1 MYSTRQIA
9 VGALALA
16 GVVALCSYSSPS
28 LSSGAVRAAAKGPIN
43 SIAAAHL
50 KNANPAK
57 LAQIGGVVN
66 KLVGSNASPK
76 DFRKLAEE
84 VACVSALRNKQ
95 TMLGNAACAN
105 VEWYGPNRQIFL
117 PGKSD
122 VIPEHLKGELPGDFG
137 FDPLNLGEDDLA
149 ARASEEL
156 YHGRWAMLGAAG
168 ILTTDL
174 LSKLGV
180 PIEGRWWKVGSE
192 LLAGK
197 PIDYLGN
204 PNWVHASNFGAIFLI
219 QFFLMAAAEVNRG
232 YDESESGSKG
242 MYPGGNFDP
251 LGFAKDETK
260 LKELKIKEIKNGRL
274 AMMAML
280 GFYSQA
286 FSTGKSPL
294 ENLGD
299 HISNPFV
306 NHI

>member
-16 GVVALCSYSSPS
+16 GVVALCSYSSPCKRHLHITLIRP

-43 SIAAAHL
+43 SIAAAHRKRPSRTPTQL
-50 KNANPAK
+50 SSPRLGIGTRVWCLNGVYEM
-57 LAQIGGVVN
+57 IGGVVN

-149 ARASEEL
+149 ARASEE
-156 YHGRWAMLGAAG
+156 
-168 ILTTDL
+168 
-174 LSKLGV
+174 
-180 PIEGRWWKVGSE
+180 
-192 LLAGK
+192 
-197 PIDYLGN
+197 
-204 PNWVHASNFGAIFLI
+204 
-219 QFFLMAAAEVNRG
+219 
-232 YDESESGSKG
+232 
-242 MYPGGNFDP
+242 
-251 LGFAKDETK
+251 
-260 LKELKIKEIKNGRL
+260 
-274 AMMAML
+274 
-280 GFYSQA
+280 
-286 FSTGKSPL
+286 
-294 ENLGD
+294 
-299 HISNPFV
+299 
-306 NHI
+306 